1 MPEGSFEHDANIF
14 FWLDVN
20 VRRCV
25 IMQLKGIKWLK
36 GLEGENNGLKKVEER
51 ERREKKK
58 KKYRVFAHTH
68 TPQVTTVSDIAN
80 FIV

>member
-36 GLEGENNGLKKVEER
+36 GLGGENNGLKKVEER
-51 ERREKKK
+51 ERRE
-58 KKYRVFAHTH
+58 
-68 TPQVTTVSDIAN
+68 
-80 FIV
+80 